1 MKVTYEKGDIVY
13 FIDAYGDFISPG
25 IRVRR
30 GWIVEML
37 DDKSDGVQLF
47 SVQYSIHD
55 PLHPRTITSTMNERT
70 VYPSFDMA
78 LKALMEGVEASKKE
92 LAEHA

>member
-13 FIDAYGDFISPG
+13 FINAYGDSVAPG
-25 IRVRR
+25 IRIRL

-37 DDKSDGVQLF
+37 DRIDGVQLF
-47 SVQYSIHD
+47 RVQYSIHD
-55 PLHPRTITSTMNERT
+55 PLEAQTITSTMNERT

-78 LKALMEGVEASKKE
+78 LKALMEEVEASKKE

>member
-13 FIDAYGDFISPG
+13 FINAYGDSIAPG
-25 IRVRR
+25 IRIRR

-37 DDKSDGVQLF
+37 DKIDGVQIF
-47 SVQYSIHD
+47 RVQYSMHD
-55 PLHPRTITSTMNERT
+55 PLDPRTITSTMNERT

-78 LKALMEGVEASKKE
+78 LKALMEEVEASKKE